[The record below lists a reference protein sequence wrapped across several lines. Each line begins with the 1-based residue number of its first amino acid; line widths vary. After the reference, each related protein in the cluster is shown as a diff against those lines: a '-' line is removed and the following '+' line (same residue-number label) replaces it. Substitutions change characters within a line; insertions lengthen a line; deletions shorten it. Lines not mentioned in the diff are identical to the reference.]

1 MSGIGLVLEG
11 GGMRGV
17 YTSGVLDYF
26 MEQNFYVPYVI
37 GVSAGACNGVSYVS
51 RQPGRTKKATI
62 GYIDDPRYINYKN
75 LIRHGYLLNMDL
87 IFDEFPNKLIPFH
100 YDTFFDSEQE
110 CVIAAT
116 NCSTGLPEYF
126 CKKDGMDITNIMDI
140 CRASSSM
147 PFVSPIIKIGDK
159 PFLDG
164 GITDS
169 IPIKKSIEDGNDKNI
184 IVLTRNKGYHKK
196 PSSLRFLVKKVYA
209 EYPGLQEAIFNRYKM
224 YNETL
229 ELIDKLEKEGR
240 VFVIR
245 PSVPVTVGRAEKNA
259 WKLTELYDMGYK
271 DAENS
276 MEALKEWLDK
286 EAPAII
292 A

>member
-1 MSGIGLVLEG
+1 MSSIGLVLEG

-26 MEQNFYVPYVI
+26 MEQDFYVPYVI

-51 RQPGRTKKATI
+51 RQPGRTRKATI

-75 LIRHGYLLNMDL
+75 LIKYGYLLNMDL
-87 IFDEFPNKLIPFH
+87 IFDEFPNKLVPFD
-100 YDTFFDSEQE
+100 YNTFFNSEQE
-110 CVIAAT
+110 CVIGAT
-116 NCSTGLPEYF
+116 SCNTGMPEYF
-126 CKKDGMDITNIMDI
+126 SKKKSMDINNIMDI

-147 PFVSPIIKIGDK
+147 PFVAPIVKIENE

-169 IPIKKSIEDGNDKNI
+169 IPIRKSIEDGNERNI
-184 IVLTRNKGYHKK
+184 IVLTRNKDYRKK
-196 PSSLRFLVKKVYA
+196 PSSLRFLVKKMYA
-209 EYPGLQEAIFNRYKM
+209 KYPKLQEAIFNRYKI

-229 ELIDKLEKEGR
+229 DYIEKLEKEDR

-245 PSVPVTVGRAEKNA
+245 PTEPFTVGRAEKNVE
-259 WKLTELYDMGYK
+259 KLTGLYDMGYK

-276 MEALKEWLDK
+276 MTALKEWSDRK
-286 EAPAII
+286 APAII